1 MFIICLIN
9 HAANNEFYIGFIA
22 NLYMVCKDGEHP
34 TTTLFLT
41 KVSLHQTINIAAAS
55 NTNSHIKTL
64 EMAS

>member
-1 MFIICLIN
+1 MFIICLIS

-41 KVSLHQTINIAAAS
+41 KVSLHQPDCATGHQRLPVLAVRALS
-55 NTNSHIKTL
+55 
-64 EMAS
+64 